1 MLWGQNNENKDK
13 DLIMSIVKTKIDLNI
28 NIKNYQFAEPEQ
40 VDYYL
45 YQIKAIQ
52 AKLGYLIKKAKE
64 NKVELNNVEK
74 IKYDA

>member
-28 NIKNYQFAEPEQ
+28 NIKNYEFAEPEQ

-45 YQIKAIQ
+45 YQIKTIQ

-64 NKVELNNVEK
+64 NKVKLNNVEK

>member
-1 MLWGQNNENKDK
+1 MLWGQNNGNKDK

-28 NIKNYQFAEPEQ
+28 NIKNYEFAEPEQ